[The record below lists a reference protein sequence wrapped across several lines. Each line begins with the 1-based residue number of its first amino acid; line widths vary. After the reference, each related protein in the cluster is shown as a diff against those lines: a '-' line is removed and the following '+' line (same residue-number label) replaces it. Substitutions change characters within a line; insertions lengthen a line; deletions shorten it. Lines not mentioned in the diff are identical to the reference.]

1 MSLTLGIWARLSR
14 TGKLPHIQRR
24 QAGKR
29 STPLEEHVVFADSD
43 RPRKNPR
50 CHEEDL
56 GGERAVYE
64 PESHDVAVLNGTASV
79 ILDLCDGERSVADVL
94 SCLCERYPV
103 EESVLRK
110 DLLETLDHLRSRSL
124 IS

>member
-1 MSLTLGIWARLSR
+1 
-14 TGKLPHIQRR
+14 
-24 QAGKR
+24 
-29 STPLEEHVVFADSD
+29 
-43 RPRKNPR
+43 
-50 CHEEDL
+50 
-56 GGERAVYE
+56 
-64 PESHDVAVLNGTASV
+64 VAVLNGTASV